1 MALRNIKDKIAS
13 ITEGENLGSAKT
25 GSDYLDEY
33 EKIKHEPKV
42 KKENKAPNK
51 KEIKQKVEKPS
62 KPSKLSKLSKP
73 SKLDKVEDTKI
84 DSVRKP
90 NVKKNDDKVVDVEI
104 KTDDLIDGYK
114 DIISMLGIKEF
125 LTLNLDFTSQ
135 DLDYVEF
142 TQTQPLG
149 FDFDEVTDFIS
160 RIKYNLYK
168 LESALRQRDSDIK
181 RLASEVKRVEEKM
194 IAINQQKELDRMIG
208 GMTEEERLIE
218 ENMDLKVQ
226 LNEVKRSL
234 VSSERE
240 SEANSN
246 LMKRIEA
253 LQIENDIL
261 KSSQESGGNFSN
273 KGIGKLP
280 PVLED
285 ENIDDVDIFTNMLED
300 IGGLYDE

>member
-1 MALRNIKDKIAS
+1 MALRNIKDRIAS
-13 ITEGENLGSAKT
+13 ITEGENLGSAKA
-25 GSDYLDEY
+25 GSDHLDEY
-33 EKIKHEPKV
+33 EKEEREPRMKRE
-42 KKENKAPNK
+42 KKIPNK
-51 KEIKQKVEKPS
+51 KEIKQKVAKPNKPS
-62 KPSKLSKLSKP
+62 KPSKFSKLEKI
-73 SKLDKVEDTKI
+73 EDTKT
-84 DSVRKP
+84 DNLKKP
-90 NVKKNDDKVVDVEI
+90 NIKKSDDKVVDVEI

-114 DIISMLGIKEF
+114 DIMSMLGIKEV
-125 LTLNLDFTSQ
+125 LALNLDFTSQ

-168 LESALRQRDSDIK
+168 FESALRQRDSDIK

-194 IAINQQKELDRMIG
+194 IATNQQKELDRMIG

-226 LNEVKRSL
+226 LNEIKRSL
-234 VSSERE
+234 ISSERE
-240 SEANSN
+240 SETNSS

-261 KSSQESGGNFSN
+261 KSSQEVRGNFSN
-273 KGIGKLP
+273 KNTKLP
-280 PVLED
+280 PVSED
-285 ENIDDVDIFTNMLED
+285 EDINDVDIFTNMLED